1 MIAFLIG
8 RILALGVPKRL
19 AAPLLGLFALLAL
32 AGLLWAGIAYHD
44 RGVIKASD
52 AQHEAKLAP
61 VIAKAGDNAAD
72 QRATDTITN
81 TKTEQ
86 GAHDAVAKAPESA
99 PSPAAV
105 RLACFRLRRSGQD
118 VSKNPACR

>member
-44 RGVIKASD
+44 RGVIKANET
-52 AQHEAKLAP
+52 QHEAKLAP

-72 QRATDTITN
+72 QRSADAITN
-81 TKTEQ
+81 AKTEQ
-86 GAHDAVAKAPESA
+86 GDHDAVAKAPESA

-105 RLACFRLRRSGQD
+105 ALACNRLRRAHKD